1 MKKKLICTMLAGVMA
16 ASVLAGCG
24 GDGKTAAG
32 TVKDEDGITI
42 PEKITVMVDGT
53 LVTKSNGQQEFIDRW
68 EELTGIELE
77 IIQPST
83 LLTTMYWDRRLPAV
97 TGRMSCCS
105 ALLIIRAMWK
115 RKLCGI

>member
-53 LVTKSNGQQEFIDRW
+53 LVTV
-68 EELTGIELE
+68 TVH
-77 IIQPST
+77 T
-83 LLTTMYWDRRLPAV
+83 LL
-97 TGRMSCCS
+97 
-105 ALLIIRAMWK
+105 IRYSK
-115 RKLCGI
+115 NDEI

>member
-77 IIQPST
+77 II
-83 LLTTMYWDRRLPAV
+83 
-97 TGRMSCCS
+97 
-105 ALLIIRAMWK
+105 
-115 RKLCGI
+115 